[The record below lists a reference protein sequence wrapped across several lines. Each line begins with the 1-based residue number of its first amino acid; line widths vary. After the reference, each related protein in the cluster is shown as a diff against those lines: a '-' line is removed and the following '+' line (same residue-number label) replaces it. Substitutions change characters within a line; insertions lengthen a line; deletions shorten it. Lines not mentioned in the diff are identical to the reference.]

1 MSSMRDRIKSSKR
14 PRGRPREFDADRA
27 LDSAMRVFWAQ
38 GFAGTS
44 LDHLAKAMR
53 MNRPSIANAFGDKK
67 GVYRLT
73 LARFVEMMKAEV
85 GATLAGESD
94 LRKALTAFYDA
105 AIDVYS
111 GSRWAP
117 GCFVFCTA
125 PVEAPLHPD
134 VQRDLGRIIGELDG
148 LLAARFARA
157 QRDGDFPRAANVDEV
172 GRLAQA
178 VLHSLAIR
186 ARTGES
192 RSKLAVMA
200 RRAVQ
205 MLTRVR

>member
-1 MSSMRDRIKSSKR
+1 MSSMRDRIKPSKR

-125 PVEAPLHPD
+125 PVEA
-134 VQRDLGRIIGELDG
+134 
-148 LLAARFARA
+148 
-157 QRDGDFPRAANVDEV
+157 
-172 GRLAQA
+172 
-178 VLHSLAIR
+178 
-186 ARTGES
+186 
-192 RSKLAVMA
+192 
-200 RRAVQ
+200 
-205 MLTRVR
+205 